1 MRETIKSIMEHTN
14 NKDIIGKMCEE
25 TKQYGWD
32 KWVSGYPTDD
42 KLKPL
47 MEMILTA
54 MPNIKIYPRSTS
66 RLYKPTQ
73 EIRIVQDFYLYTDTC
88 AFPLGHVGF
97 KDYTVGRG
105 EGTATYGVY
114 SRKIANA
121 KYHDSREEFHMLMTS
136 NMDKAFKAVKTYAVP
151 YTDRELADEYY
162 GDMVSKVSDMA
173 RVSKRDLDNLIGKIK
188 WGSDK
193 SVIEEMLY
201 LKSQG
206 IKFKTEVF
214 NEVANSIQEMY
225 DKANEELNRK
235 VSALFVHFR
244 KVGDDMYVDVEET
257 GDIKQARYIEFVSP
271 PTTYL
276 ASELPEHILN
286 GVSVLNILQ
295 DGQYVAR
302 IGQKIDNETFWLER
316 G

>member
-14 NKDIIGKMCEE
+14 NKDIIGKMCED

-32 KWVSGYPTDD
+32 KWVSGYPTSDE
-42 KLKPL
+42 LKPL
-47 MEMILTA
+47 MDKILQA
-54 MPNIKIYPRSTS
+54 MPSIKIYPRSTS
-66 RLYKPTQ
+66 RLIKPTQ

-114 SRKIANA
+114 SRKIKNA
-121 KYHDSREEFHMLMTS
+121 KYHDSRDEFNMIMTS
-136 NMDKAFKAVKTYAVP
+136 NIDKAFKAVKTYAVP
-151 YTDRELADEYY
+151 YTDKELAEEYY
-162 GDMVSKVSDMA
+162 GDMVSKVNDMS

-193 SVIEEMLY
+193 SVIEEILY

-235 VSALFVHFR
+235 ISALFVHFR
-244 KVGDDMYVDVEET
+244 KVGDDMYVDVQET
-257 GDIKQARYIEFVSP
+257 GDIRQSRYAEFVSP
-271 PTTYL
+271 PTTYHVD
-276 ASELPEHILN
+276 ELPEHILN

-295 DGQYVAR
+295 DRQYVAR

>member
-1 MRETIKSIMEHTN
+1 
-14 NKDIIGKMCEE
+14 
-25 TKQYGWD
+25 
-32 KWVSGYPTDD
+32 
-42 KLKPL
+42 
-47 MEMILTA
+47 MI
-54 MPNIKIYPRSTS
+54 
-66 RLYKPTQ
+66 
-73 EIRIVQDFYLYTDTC
+73 
-88 AFPLGHVGF
+88 
-97 KDYTVGRG
+97 
-105 EGTATYGVY
+105 
-114 SRKIANA
+114 
-121 KYHDSREEFHMLMTS
+121 MTS

-193 SVIEEMLY
+193 NVIEEMLY

>member
-1 MRETIKSIMEHTN
+1 MRETIKSIMEHSN
-14 NKDIIGKMCEE
+14 NKAIVEKMCED
-25 TKQYGWD
+25 TKEYGWD

-42 KLKPL
+42 KMKPL
-47 MEMILTA
+47 LEMILTA

-66 RLYKPTQ
+66 RLIKPTQ

-105 EGTATYGVY
+105 EGSATYGVY
-114 SRKIANA
+114 SRKIQNA

-136 NMDKAFKAVKTYAVP
+136 NIDKAFKAVKTYAVP
-151 YTDRELADEYY
+151 YTDKELAKEYFD
-162 GDMVSKVSDMA
+162 GLSSKVNDTA
-173 RVSKRDLDNLIGKIK
+173 RGIKREVDNLVGKIK

-193 SVIEEMLY
+193 NVIEELLY

-214 NEVANSIQEMY
+214 NEVANSIQEAY
-225 DKANEELNRK
+225 EKVREEESRK
-235 VSALFVHFR
+235 VGALFVHFR
-244 KVGDDMYVDVEET
+244 KVGDDMYADVEELS
-257 GDIKQARYIEFVSP
+257 DVRSKRDAEFVSP